1 VQRGGCSHRD
11 HQRAAPLHHRA
22 QKHGRIGGPSCGNHQ
37 WRLRFHNVDDRR
49 SACRSRSRN
58 KSRGRDCAQRVPFAA
73 AVDAITHELAFDFYS
88 FQAKKGDTVS
98 IDVIASRLGSKLDPV
113 LRVLDAQKREIAFC
127 EDASGAARDC
137 RLQFRP
143 PATGEYL
150 LEVRDIAYGGGPEYF
165 YRLRLGKFGFA
176 TCTFPIV
183 AVPGQDVSLLSPSGE
198 RLKSVTARGR
208 YADASGGFVT
218 VRTAELAQSFE
229 REPNDA
235 LQKASPVEIPTAL
248 NGRFE
253 KPEDADWFHFKADKD
268 ERLVFLTKSRSAGSP
283 CDVFLEVRDA
293 EGKAIA
299 ESNPVGAQDTAL
311 TNKFASAG
319 DYFLV
324 ARELAGRGAPDFA
337 YQIEVRKFEP
347 GFTLAVDEVKFEA
360 KNGAEFSIPISCARY
375 DFNDKIALKFPGL
388 PDGFTFENA
397 TIEEKKT
404 NATVKIKVPPDAA
417 PGTLLAFSVVGSAG
431 QKEVTAGT
439 MSALQRDRPLL
450 LNPPPELDGVVVL
463 GVTGADPCAPVPTQ
477 ALMKLSAIIGGLL
490 LAMTAFTQSITADLL
505 ITNAVVRTMDTNQ
518 PLAEAVAMI
527 GNRIVA
533 LGSNA
538 KLVEAAGPKTK
549 IIDAQG
555 RLVLP
560 GFNDAHVHFLSGG
573 FQLSQVD
580 LRTADSPAELTRRI
594 KGVCRPR
601 QTRSLDHRRR
611 LGPRALDRRASP
623 HQTNDRRGDNERAC
637 LRQPARWT
645 HGTCEFNRAETGGN
659 HARHEVSCRRPHR
672 YEPKRGADRSPEGR
686 RHGPGL

>member
-1 VQRGGCSHRD
+1 VRSIIIALL
-11 HQRAAPLHHRA
+11 AAA
-22 QKHGRIGGPSCGNHQ
+22 Q
-37 WRLRFHNVDDRR
+37 
-49 SACRSRSRN
+49 
-58 KSRGRDCAQRVPFAA
+58 FAA
-73 AVDAITHELAFDFYS
+73 AQGPVLQRVSPLGIPAGRTTEVKLLGQRLDEITDVWCSAADVRIETTNGPRLLITTPRDAIGLMALRVATTNGASDFTMLMIDELPAELEAGTNRTIGTAQRARHGAAIDATTDELAFDFYS
-88 FQAKKGDTVS
+88 FSAKKGDTVS
-98 IDVIASRLGSKLDPV
+98 IDVVASRLGSKLDPV
-113 LRVLDAQKREIAFC
+113 LRVLDAQKREITFC

-150 LEVRDIAYGGGPEYF
+150 LELRDIAYGGGPEYF
-165 YRLRLGKFGFA
+165 YRLRLGKLGFA

-183 AVPGQDVSLLSPSGE
+183 AAPGADVSLLGPSGE

-218 VRTAELAQSFE
+218 VRTAGLAQSFE

-235 LQKASPVEIPTAL
+235 LQKALPVEIPTAL

-268 ERLVFLTKSRSAGSP
+268 ERLVFLTTSRSAGSP

-337 YQIEVRKFEP
+337 YQIEVRKFAP
-347 GFTLAVDEVKFEA
+347 AFTLAVDEVKFEA

-397 TIEEKKT
+397 AIEEKKT
-404 NATVKIKVPPDAA
+404 NATVKIKVPPDVA

-439 MSALQRDRPLL
+439 MSALRRDRPLL

-463 GVTGADPCAPVPTQ
+463 GVTGADPAP
-477 ALMKLSAIIGGLL
+477 
-490 LAMTAFTQSITADLL
+490 
-505 ITNAVVRTMDTNQ
+505 
-518 PLAEAVAMI
+518 
-527 GNRIVA
+527 
-533 LGSNA
+533 
-538 KLVEAAGPKTK
+538 
-549 IIDAQG
+549 
-555 RLVLP
+555 
-560 GFNDAHVHFLSGG
+560 
-573 FQLSQVD
+573 
-580 LRTADSPAELTRRI
+580 
-594 KGVCRPR
+594 RPR
-601 QTRSLDHRRR
+601 RKRS
-611 LGPRALDRRASP
+611 
-623 HQTNDRRGDNERAC
+623 
-637 LRQPARWT
+637 
-645 HGTCEFNRAETGGN
+645 
-659 HARHEVSCRRPHR
+659 
-672 YEPKRGADRSPEGR
+672 
-686 RHGPGL
+686 